1 MRAATRMKRTGQDW
15 TAKKRKLKMRM
26 RKEERRKVLDA
37 RGQHGERRRQ
47 TDSIMS
53 NYQLNH
59 YQRKRIH
66 KLDKRRNKEED
77 GHSKN
82 RRRYTLFKLRAS
94 KW

>member
-1 MRAATRMKRTGQDW
+1 M
-15 TAKKRKLKMRM
+15 
-26 RKEERRKVLDA
+26 LDA

-47 TDSIMS
+47 TDSIIS

-82 RRRYTLFKLRAS
+82 REDTRCLSCARANGKAVVTVLGAIELDILRTTDETGQINYRNVID
-94 KW
+94 